1 MYSIYQFT
9 LPALMWAMVIWR
21 APSAFGGT
29 RASRFLWGFLAA
41 IAVALT
47 TRPPE
52 VDHLIRSLTG
62 SPDLSVLIKHLAAL
76 ASNYCVVEYVIA
88 VHGRGPR
95 RAAAAWLRLLF
106 VAAAALALTV
116 LFVFFFEHDPGAPPT
131 RVTDAHLG
139 DPAVRLYE
147 GIVYVYLGTA
157 TALSAKLFWSNRR
170 SVPAGLLRAGVVCMA
185 GGGAMGFV
193 YTLYRVVF
201 LAGQESRPD
210 VPGRGTPDALGE
222 ILPAM
227 SLLLI
232 VVGVGLP
239 PLRTLVRYVGDQYAL
254 WRLHPLWSDLL
265 HAVPSVAFGP
275 RIGRTRDLFVA
286 GDRTLDVA
294 HRAFEIRDACL
305 VLRDRSAA
313 TGAERPAEAAD
324 EAPGGGVPT
333 ARAEAEWLFSALH
346 EEPDHGRAAAPPPA
360 DSRTPA
366 EEVAWLLKVAAAYG
380 QLPRGGA
387 TAIPRQAGAGGRPP
401 GGQPSSGHGQE
412 YGRKGGQEVR

>member
-1 MYSIYQFT
+1 MYSIYHFT
-9 LPALMWAMVIWR
+9 LPALMWAMVLWR
-21 APSAFGGT
+21 APSALGGT

-41 IAVALT
+41 VAVALT

-52 VDHLIRSLTG
+52 VDQVIRTLTG
-62 SPDLSVLIKHLAAL
+62 SPDLSVLVKHLAVL
-76 ASNYCVVEYVIA
+76 ASNYSVLEYVIT
-88 VHGRGPR
+88 VHGRGPQ
-95 RAAAAWLRLLF
+95 RARAAWLRL
-106 VAAAALALTV
+106 VAVVAAALALTV
-116 LFVFFFEHDPGAPPT
+116 LFVFFFEHDPSAPPT

-147 GIVYVYLGTA
+147 TIVYVYLGIA

-170 SVPAGLLRAGVVCMA
+170 SVPAGLLRAGVVCLA
-185 GGGAMGFV
+185 GGGATGFL

-201 LAGQESRPD
+201 LARQESRPEL
-210 VPGRGTPDALGE
+210 PGRGTPDAISE
-222 ILPAM
+222 ILPVI
-227 SLLLI
+227 SLLLV

-275 RIGRTRDLFVA
+275 RMGRTRDLFVA

-305 VLRDRSAA
+305 VLRDRSEAS
-313 TGAERPAEAAD
+313 GEGRPAQAA
-324 EAPGGGVPT
+324 GGAAVADGVPT
-333 ARAEAEWLFSALH
+333 ARAEAEWLLSVLR
-346 EEPDHGRAAAPPPA
+346 EEPDARRAAAPPLA

-387 TAIPRQAGAGGRPP
+387 AETEQRPAG
-401 GGQPSSGHGQE
+401 
-412 YGRKGGQEVR
+412 KGVR

>member
-1 MYSIYQFT
+1 
-9 LPALMWAMVIWR
+9 MVAEI
-21 APSAFGGT
+21 
-29 RASRFLWGFLAA
+29 L
-41 IAVALT
+41 
-47 TRPPE
+47 
-52 VDHLIRSLTG
+52 H
-62 SPDLSVLIKHLAAL
+62 AAL
-76 ASNYCVVEYVIA
+76 RGLVSNYCVVEYVIA

-95 RAAAAWLRLLF
+95 RARAAWLRL
-106 VAAAALALTV
+106 VCVVAAALALTV

-147 GIVYVYLGTA
+147 GIVYVCLGIA

-170 SVPAGLLRAGVVCMA
+170 SVPAGLLRAGVVCLA

-193 YTLYRVVF
+193 YILYRVVF
-201 LAGQESRPD
+201 LAHQESRPD
-210 VPGRGTPDALGE
+210 IPGRGTPDALGE
-222 ILPAM
+222 ILPAI

-239 PLRTLVRYVGDQYAL
+239 PLRTLVRHVGDQYAL

-275 RIGRTRDLFVA
+275 RMSRTRDLFVA

-294 HRAFEIRDACL
+294 HRAFEIRDARL

-313 TGAERPAEAAD
+313 TGAERHAEAAG
-324 EAPGGGVPT
+324 EAPVGGGVPT
-333 ARAEAEWLFSALH
+333 ARAEAEWLFSVLH
-346 EEPDHGRAAAPPPA
+346 EEQDHGRAAAPPLA

-387 TAIPRQAGAGGRPP
+387 TAMPRPAGAGGRPP
-401 GGQPSSGHGQE
+401 GGRP
-412 YGRKGGQEVR
+412 

>member
-1 MYSIYQFT
+1 MYSIYHFT
-9 LPALMWAMVIWR
+9 LPALMWAMVLWR
-21 APSAFGGT
+21 APSALGGT

-47 TRPPE
+47 TRPLE
-52 VDHLIRSLTG
+52 VDQVIRTLTG
-62 SPDLSVLIKHLAAL
+62 SPDLSVLVKHLAGL
-76 ASNYCVVEYVIA
+76 ASNYCVLEYVIA
-88 VHGRGPR
+88 VHGRGPQ
-95 RAAAAWLRLLF
+95 RARDTWLRL
-106 VAAAALALTV
+106 VAVVAAALALTV
-116 LFVFFFEHDPGAPPT
+116 LFVFFFEHDPSAPPT

-147 GIVYVYLGTA
+147 SIVYVYLGIA

-170 SVPAGLLRAGVVCMA
+170 SVPAGLLRAGVVCLA

-193 YTLYRVVF
+193 YTLYRLVF
-201 LAGQESRPD
+201 LACQESRPD
-210 VPGRGTPDALGE
+210 VPGRGTPDALSE
-222 ILPAM
+222 ILPVI

-265 HAVPSVAFGP
+265 RAVPSVAFGP
-275 RIGRTRDLFVA
+275 CMGRTRDLFVA

-313 TGAERPAEAAD
+313 TGTERPAQAAG
-324 EAPGGGVPT
+324 EAPVAGGVPT
-333 ARAEAEWLFSALH
+333 ARAEAEWLFSVLH
-346 EEPDHGRAAAPPPA
+346 EEPDACRAAAPLLA

-387 TAIPRQAGAGGRPP
+387 AQTVRRPV
-401 GGQPSSGHGQE
+401 G
-412 YGRKGGQEVR
+412 KEVL

>member
-1 MYSIYQFT
+1 MYSIYHFT
-9 LPALMWAMVIWR
+9 LPALMWAMVLWR
-21 APSAFGGT
+21 APSALGGT

-41 IAVALT
+41 VAVALT

-52 VDHLIRSLTG
+52 VDQVIRTLTG
-62 SPDLSVLIKHLAAL
+62 SPDLSVLVKHLAVL
-76 ASNYCVVEYVIA
+76 ASNYSVLEYVIA
-88 VHGRGPR
+88 VHGRGPQ
-95 RAAAAWLRLLF
+95 RARAAWLRL
-106 VAAAALALTV
+106 VAVVAAALALTV

-147 GIVYVYLGTA
+147 TIVYVYLGTA

-170 SVPAGLLRAGVVCMA
+170 SVPAGLLRAGVVCLA
-185 GGGAMGFV
+185 SGGATGFI

-201 LAGQESRPD
+201 LARQESRPEL
-210 VPGRGTPDALGE
+210 PGRGTPDALSE
-222 ILPAM
+222 ILPVI
-227 SLLLI
+227 SLLLV

-239 PLRTLVRYVGDQYAL
+239 PLRTLVRYIGDQYAL

-275 RIGRTRDLFVA
+275 RMGRTRDLFVA

-313 TGAERPAEAAD
+313 TGAERPAQAAGEAAFPGW
-324 EAPGGGVPT
+324 APN
-333 ARAEAEWLFSALH
+333 ARAEAEWLFSVLH
-346 EEPDHGRAAAPPPA
+346 EEPEASRGEPPPLS
-360 DSRTPA
+360 DSGTPA

-387 TAIPRQAGAGGRPP
+387 AGTVQRSAG
-401 GGQPSSGHGQE
+401 
-412 YGRKGGQEVR
+412 KEVR